1 MIEPLS
7 FLSAP
12 QEALVFARN
21 LWELPA
27 VAIRS
32 FCEVLRERGG
42 KQKIRLIS
50 VIVSHFLNLIG
61 SYKPLRASAVWGSMN
76 IL

>member
-12 QEALVFARN
+12 QEALAFAGN

-27 VAIRS
+27 VSIRS
-32 FCEVLRERGG
+32 FCEVLGEGVERR
-42 KQKIRLIS
+42 K
-50 VIVSHFLNLIG
+50 
-61 SYKPLRASAVWGSMN
+61 
-76 IL
+76 

>member
-12 QEALVFARN
+12 QEALVFAGN

-32 FCEVLRERGG
+32 FCGVLGERGG
-42 KQKIRLIS
+42 EEKIRLIS
-50 VIVSHFLNLIG
+50 IIISHFLNLIR
-61 SYKPLRASAVWGSMN
+61 SCKPLSMSN
-76 IL
+76 VEVYG